1 MTSPEP
7 PADTEALANP
17 LLTDRKLVRSSAGV
31 ALGTMLSRVTGL
43 ARVSAIAY
51 ALGGGVLADTYNVAN
66 NTPNIVFELIL
77 GGVLTATLVP
87 LFVEAYERDD
97 DDAASAIF
105 GTAMTVLIVLTV
117 IAILGAPLIA
127 RLFTFRNAHGA
138 DRIAAQHIA
147 TDLIRL
153 FIPQMVFYGLTALLS
168 AMLNARR
175 RFLAAAYAPVLNN
188 VVAITLFLLLPHV
201 VTGGGISLDHVAR
214 SGPLVLLLGLGT
226 TAGIVLMGV
235 VLLPAVRAA
244 GIRLRF
250 VVSWRHPAVRAAL
263 RLSGWTVGY
272 VIANQIALT
281 FVLIIATS
289 QKGVVSAYT
298 YAYAFFQ
305 LPHGLFAVSIMT
317 TLGPELAS
325 LARRG
330 DTDGLRSRFSLGLRS
345 LIIVVTPAAVGYI
358 VLSRQVV
365 VGLIQHGLFGHASAL
380 LTADALRGFAVGLV
394 PFSVYLYAMRGF
406 YALRDTRTPFLI
418 NCLENALNVL
428 FAAVLYPHFGIR
440 GLAYGFSA
448 AYAVAS
454 VVAIVVLRNR
464 LGGIDGRRAL
474 NTAGKATVAAV
485 ALAVASAAVA
495 HVIDSPIVAVIVA
508 GIAGAVVYLAVLQ
521 GLGSDEIRATIAAM
535 RRSR

>member
-1 MTSPEP
+1 MPTGSQ
-7 PADTEALANP
+7 
-17 LLTDRKLVRSSAGV
+17 SA
-31 ALGTMLSRVTGL
+31 
-43 ARVSAIAY
+43 
-51 ALGGGVLADTYNVAN
+51 
-66 NTPNIVFELIL
+66 
-77 GGVLTATLVP
+77 
-87 LFVEAYERDD
+87 
-97 DDAASAIF
+97 
-105 GTAMTVLIVLTV
+105 
-117 IAILGAPLIA
+117 
-127 RLFTFRNAHGA
+127 A
-138 DRIAAQHIA
+138 DR

-201 VTGGGISLDHVAR
+201 VTDGGITLDHVAR

-244 GIRLRF
+244 GIHLRF
-250 VVSWRHPAVRAAL
+250 VVSWRHPAVRAAV

-345 LIIVVTPAAVGYI
+345 LIIVVTPAAVGYV

-394 PFSVYLYAMRGF
+394 PFSLYLYAMRGF
-406 YALRDTRTPFLI
+406 YSLRDTRTPFVI
-418 NCLENALNVL
+418 NCLENALNVA
-428 FAAVLYPHFGIR
+428 FAALLYPHFGIR

-448 AYAVAS
+448 AYAVTS
-454 VVAIVVLRNR
+454 VVALAVLRKR
-464 LGGIDGRRAL
+464 LGGIDGRRSL
-474 NTAGKATVAAV
+474 QTAVKATIAAA

-495 HVIDSPIVAVIVA
+495 HVINSPLVAVIVA
-508 GIAGAVVYLAVLQ
+508 SIAGAVVYLAVLQ
-521 GLGSDEIRATIAAM
+521 GLGSDEIGRPSRRCGARTRSACHDGV
-535 RRSR
+535 RRSRGAGSRTATRRSEWESVS